1 MSNFEKGFAI
11 YERIKLSVREK
22 IDSGELKPGD
32 RISSELELAN
42 LFKASRMTANR
53 ALKELTAEGRIIR
66 IQGVGSFVAKPKP
79 DVALLEIKSIA
90 EEIDKWGGVHSSDVI
105 LLKEEIASKDIARKM
120 GMKKGDKVFHSIFVH
135 KDETVPVQYSERFIN
150 PRVAQFYLEQDY
162 TKMTPRTYL
171 LEIAPVQEA
180 EHTIEAIIPKKEIQK
195 LLQIKPEEP
204 CISLKRRTWSFDLV
218 ATSSIIIYPGS
229 KYKLSGKFRRDG
241 I

>member
-11 YERIKLSVREK
+11 YEKIKFSVLEK

-90 EEIDKWGGVHSSDVI
+90 EEIDKWGGVHSADII
-105 LLKEEIASKDIARKM
+105 LLKQEIAPKDIVHKM
-120 GMKKGDKVFHSIFVH
+120 GMETGDKIFHSIFVH
-135 KDETVPVQYSERFIN
+135 KDEGIPVQYSERFIN
-150 PRVAQFYLEQDY
+150 PRVAPFYLEQDY
-162 TKMTPRTYL
+162 TKMTPSEYL

-180 EHTIEAIIPKKEIQK
+180 EHTIEAIIPGKEVQK
-195 LLQIKPEEP
+195 LLKIKPEEP

-229 KYKLSGKFRRDG
+229 KYKLTGKFRRDG

>member
-1 MSNFEKGFAI
+1 MSKFEKGFAI
-11 YERIKLSVREK
+11 YERIKLSIRGK
-22 IDSGELKPGD
+22 IDSGQLKPGD

-90 EEIDKWGGVHSSDVI
+90 EEIDKWGGVHSADII
-105 LLKEEIASKDIARKM
+105 LLKEETASKGIARKM
-120 GMKKGDKVFHSIFVH
+120 GIKPGDRVFHSILVH
-135 KDETVPVQYSERFIN
+135 KDENIPVQYSERFIN
-150 PRVAQFYLEQDY
+150 PRVAPEYLEQDF
-162 TKMTPRTYL
+162 TKMTPSEYL

-180 EHTIEAIIPKKEIQK
+180 EHTIEAILPGKEIQK
-195 LLQIKPEEP
+195 QLKINSGEP

-218 ATSSIIIYPGS
+218 ATSSTIIYPGS